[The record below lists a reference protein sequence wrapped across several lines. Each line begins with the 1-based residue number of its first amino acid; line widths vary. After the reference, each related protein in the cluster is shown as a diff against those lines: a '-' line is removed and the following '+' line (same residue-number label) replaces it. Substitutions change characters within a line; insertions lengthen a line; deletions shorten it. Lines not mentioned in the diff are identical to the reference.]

1 MTTPADQKNGD
12 EGTVGE
18 TAEGENVR
26 YLCMKYN
33 RYQEGDQLACQ
44 DPGLYCKFRPA
55 CLIHFKE
62 KDARQEQ
69 RRADA
74 SGS

>member
-1 MTTPADQKNGD
+1 MIKSSEQKED
-12 EGTVGE
+12 SMDAAGE
-18 TAEGENVR
+18 TAGEENIS

-33 RYQEGDQLACQ
+33 RHQKGDNLACQ

-62 KDARQEQ
+62 KENRQD
-69 RRADA
+69 RRRMDS
-74 SGS
+74 SGD

>member
-1 MTTPADQKNGD
+1 MDAA
-12 EGTVGE
+12 GE
-18 TAEGENVR
+18 TAGEENIS

-33 RYQEGDQLACQ
+33 RHQKGDSLACQ

-62 KDARQEQ
+62 KEARHRTE
-69 RRADA
+69 A
-74 SGS
+74 SDDLPLDG

>member
-1 MTTPADQKNGD
+1 MIKSSEQKED
-12 EGTVGE
+12 SMDAAGE
-18 TAEGENVR
+18 TAGEENIS

-33 RYQEGDQLACQ
+33 RHQNGDSLACQ

-62 KDARQEQ
+62 KENRQD
-69 RRADA
+69 RRRMD
-74 SGS
+74 SSDD

>member
-1 MTTPADQKNGD
+1 MTTIADQKKED
-12 EGTVGE
+12 RETAGE
-18 TAEGENVR
+18 TAAEENVR

-74 SGS
+74 SGR